1 MIRRVASLL
10 ALISIVFL
18 QVHDFLPHHHHA
30 QAMREH
36 GHEQIN
42 HLDQHHTTQAAEAN
56 HELAVVISDHE
67 EHEVSGHPD
76 KGSSFVTR
84 SKYQTLNLPMLL
96 LDNKLDIGATLT
108 AYVFNRFEAIRF
120 HPSTGP
126 PGTRSSR
133 APPAPQLT

>member
-1 MIRRVASLL
+1 MG
-10 ALISIVFL
+10 
-18 QVHDFLPHHHHA
+18 
-30 QAMREH
+30 EH

-42 HLDQHHTTQAAEAN
+42 HLDQDHTTQAAKAN
-56 HELAVVISDHE
+56 HELTVVISDHE
-67 EHEVSGHPD
+67 VHEVSGHPD

-84 SKYQTLNLPMLL
+84 SKYQTLNPPMLL
-96 LDNKLDIGATLT
+96 PVKKLDIGATLT
-108 AYVFNRFEAIRF
+108 AYVFKRIEAIRF

>member
-30 QAMREH
+30 QTISEH
-36 GHEQIN
+36 SHEQIN
-42 HLDQHHTTQAAEAN
+42 QLDQHHISQAAEAN
-56 HELAVVISDHE
+56 HELAVVSSDHDD
-67 EHEVSGHPD
+67 HEVSGHPD

-84 SKYQTLNLPMLL
+84 SEYQTLDLPMLL
-96 LDNKLDIGATLT
+96 PDNTLDIGATLKVY
-108 AYVFNRFEAIRF
+108 AFKRFEPIQL

-133 APPAPQLT
+133 APPVPFV

>member
-1 MIRRVASLL
+1 MG
-10 ALISIVFL
+10 
-18 QVHDFLPHHHHA
+18 
-30 QAMREH
+30 EH
-36 GHEQIN
+36 GHDQIN
-42 HLDQHHTTQAAEAN
+42 HLDQLHTSQAAEAN
-56 HELAVVISDHE
+56 HELDVVISDHVV
-67 EHEVSGHPD
+67 HEVSGHPD

-96 LDNKLDIGATLT
+96 LDNKLDIGSTLT